1 MKRLIPSSFNLILG
15 CFLVIAAIGCKKE
28 NKEIVS
34 IDNPD
39 ILHQSEMKLT
49 DIIVHDI
56 FSPPVASRI
65 YAYANLAAYETL
77 LHENPEYQSLVGQLN
92 GLEEL
97 PKPDSTKSYNLSF
110 ASVHAFLTVGKALIF
125 SEDQM
130 VDFQAELTDSIFSQL
145 PEDVYLNSKEYG
157 ETMAKAILEYAK
169 KDGYNQT
176 RGLKYTVMNEAG
188 TWSPT
193 PPAYMDAI
201 EPFWNKVRP
210 FVLDSA
216 NQFMPEKPSEFSLDK
231 ESLFYKET
239 MEVYETG
246 INLSTE
252 QREIASFWDCNPFV
266 MHTVGHVMYATKK
279 ITPGG
284 HWLGITYI
292 ANKKAKADMM
302 KSLEAYTLV
311 SIALADGF
319 ISCWDEKYRSNVV
332 RPETVINA
340 HIDENW
346 KPVLQ
351 TPPFPEYPSGHS
363 VISKAAS
370 ITLTKLYGENF
381 SFVDS
386 TEIKYGLPARSFTS
400 FQQAAEEAALSRLYG
415 GIHYMPAIT
424 NGLIEGE
431 NVGNKVISSINT
443 RKVLPQTLS
452 SVE

>member
-1 MKRLIPSSFNLILG
+1 MKRLIPISLNILSFLLILT
-15 CFLVIAAIGCKKE
+15 AIGCKKE
-28 NKEIVS
+28 NTEVVS
-34 IDNPD
+34 VNNPD

-77 LHENPEYQSLVGQLN
+77 IHENPEYQSLVGQIN

-97 PKPDSTKSYNLSF
+97 PKPDSTKSYNLSV
-110 ASVHAFLTVGKALIF
+110 ASIHAFLTVGKALIF

-130 VDFQAELTDSIFSQL
+130 IDFQTKLNDSIYAHLS
-145 PEDVYLNSKEYG
+145 EDMYLNSMEYG

-176 RGLKYTVMNEAG
+176 RGLKYTVMNEPG

-216 NQFMPEKPSEFSLDK
+216 NQFMPEKPTVFSLDK

-246 INLSTE
+246 VNLSTE
-252 QREIASFWDCNPFV
+252 QKEIASFWDCNPFV

-292 ANKKAKADMM
+292 ANKKVKADMM

-319 ISCWDEKYRSNVV
+319 ISCWDEKYRSNVI
-332 RPETVINA
+332 RPETVINS
-340 HIDENW
+340 HIDEDW

-370 ITLTKLYGENF
+370 VTLTKLFGENF

-400 FQQAAEEAALSRLYG
+400 FQHAAEEAALSRLYG

-431 NVGNKVISSINT
+431 NVGNKIISSINT

-452 SVE
+452 SVQ